1 MWPDVL
7 SHASGNAK
15 FVICNDFDRWHCSL
29 VIIIFTRDK
38 MAIRLRSLP
47 LLSTPRSRPPT
58 EGLLTDNC
66 TTAMARSITPQP
78 SHKAKFDSKLHFSRL
93 WNKTAFVY
101 VVHFITL
108 PTYALEA
115 LMLKKKKTCN
125 KHQYANSCHAQV
137 GCYDMICAL
146 TSNLVSGILLRP
158 YTGHGEADWPRGW
171 PADARIHWKVSRWT
185 QKANQQSLRSVLQN
199 FDV

>member
-1 MWPDVL
+1 
-7 SHASGNAK
+7 
-15 FVICNDFDRWHCSL
+15 
-29 VIIIFTRDK
+29 

-78 SHKAKFDSKLHFSRL
+78 SHKAKFDSKLHFSRF
-93 WNKTAFVY
+93 WNKTAYVY
-101 VVHFITL
+101 VVHSITL
-108 PTYALEA
+108 PTMIYALEA
-115 LMLKKKKTCN
+115 LMLKRRKLALNTN
-125 KHQYANSCHAQV
+125 MANSCHAQV
-137 GCYDMICAL
+137 GNYHMICAL
-146 TSNLVSGILLRP
+146 TSNRVSGVLLRT